1 MDNIKISVV
10 IPAFNAELY
19 IEKAIQSILRQTVHV
34 NEIIIIDD
42 GSVDQTCKIVRNIQK
57 GEPKIVLL
65 TQKNAGASAARNR
78 GIHEATGDWILFL
91 DADDECSKELVKIYV
106 TKIKEATEKFSMM
119 YTAYFQIDMNSHII
133 SPKLSGKR
141 LSAIEGFCDILIRN
155 PIISPSGVIVYKE
168 LLLEMTGFNTTIK
181 YDEDVDLWVRLLDS
195 NYSIEYIDLPLSYIR
210 RHSNNTTSSMS
221 TSHNAEKLIMDQYGL
236 DYIKEKLYKRSY
248 TMEKNSLDFALF
260 LIRYKHWKQC
270 EELLENTRIL
280 EDSPHYNSY
289 CFLKSIIYI
298 EDKRFDEALDEYE
311 KILVS
316 DVTHGAALNNSG
328 VIYAMYGN
336 KEQAITNMEQA
347 LLLYPEYLDV
357 KHNMTLLENSETDKS
372 LFRFTLRELRPV
384 LLSYSTD

>member
-42 GSVDQTCKIVRNIQK
+42 GSVDQTCKIVQKIQK
-57 GEPKIVLL
+57 DQPKIVLL

-91 DADDECSKELVKIYV
+91 DADDECSKELVKTYV
-106 TKIKEATEKFSMM
+106 TKIKEATEKFSMI

-141 LSAIEGFCDILIRN
+141 LSDIEGFCDILIRN
-155 PIISPSGVIVYKE
+155 PIISPSGVIVNKE

-195 NYSIEYIDLPLSYIR
+195 NHSIEYIDWPLSYIR

-236 DYIKEKLYKRSY
+236 DYIKEKLYKRGY

-280 EDSPHYNSY
+280 EDSLHYISY

-298 EDKRFDEALDEYE
+298 EDKRFDEALVEYE

-347 LLLYPEYLDV
+347 LLLFPGYLDV
-357 KHNMTLLENSETDKS
+357 KHNMTLLNSETDKS

>member
-1 MDNIKISVV
+1 MNDIKISAV
-10 IPAFNAELY
+10 IPTFNAELY
-19 IEKAIQSILRQTVHV
+19 IEKAIQSILKQTVHV

-42 GSVDQTCKIVRNIQK
+42 GSVDQTCKVVRKIQND
-57 GEPKIVLL
+57 EPNIVLH
-65 TQKNAGASAARNR
+65 TQKNTGASTARNN
-78 GIHEATGDWILFL
+78 GIHVATGNWILFL
-91 DADDECSKELVKIYV
+91 DADDECSEDLVETYLAKIN
-106 TKIKEATEKFSMM
+106 EATEDISAI
-119 YTAYFQIDMNSHII
+119 YTAYYQINEHSQVI
-133 SPKLSGKR
+133 SSQLRGKR
-141 LSAIEGFCDILIRN
+141 LSGTEGFCDILIRN
-155 PIISPSGVIVYKE
+155 PIISPSGVLVNKKQLNE
-168 LLLEMTGFNTTIK
+168 LNGFNTQIK
-181 YDEDVDLWVRLLDS
+181 YVEDVDLWVRLLDRD
-195 NYSIEYIDLPLSYIR
+195 YSIEYIDRPLSFIR

-311 KILVS
+311 KILVA

-336 KEQAITNMEQA
+336 KEQAINNMEQA
-347 LLLYPEYLDV
+347 LLLYSEYLDV

>member
-57 GEPKIVLL
+57 DEPKIVLL

-298 EDKRFDEALDEYE
+298 EDKRFDEALDEYG

-336 KEQAITNMEQA
+336 KEQAINNMEQA

>member
-42 GSVDQTCKIVRNIQK
+42 GSVDQTRKIVQQIQK
-57 GEPKIVLL
+57 DEPKIVLL
-65 TQKNAGASAARNR
+65 TQKNAGASVARNR

-91 DADDECSKELVKIYV
+91 DADDECSKELVKTYI

-119 YTAYFQIDMNSHII
+119 YTAYFQIDMNSRII

-168 LLLEMTGFNTTIK
+168 QLLEMTGFNTTIK

-195 NYSIEYIDLPLSYIR
+195 NYSIEYIDRPLSYIR

-236 DYIKEKLYKRSY
+236 DYIKKKLYKRSY

-280 EDSPHYNSY
+280 EDSQHYNSY

-298 EDKRFDEALDEYE
+298 EDKQFDEALDEYG

-347 LLLYPEYLDV
+347 LLLYPGYLDV
-357 KHNMTLLENSETDKS
+357 KHNMTLLGDSETDKS